1 MKKAFEDSLVS
12 NKMSV
17 TTTIA
22 PSEFASSIY
31 GIEDLRERVNLY
43 IHALHARKSW
53 HENLR
58 MPLFPRFG

>member
-1 MKKAFEDSLVS
+1 MKTMKKAFEDSLVS

-43 IHALHARKSW
+43 IHALHARF
-53 HENLR
+53 L
-58 MPLFPRFG
+58 